1 MMVWKL
7 NRSHCAVFL
16 SEFMLICARSRRLG
30 SLCFRLL
37 VWWSNRPRAEVKRVT
52 KIIFETKD
60 LCTVRYSAISNKDL
74 LFCSFEVCRAPDH
87 HSFWQTI
94 LKFILLRV
102 NRIQRGHNWH
112 IMDGIQAYGTEII
125 RLNSSS
131 CSKTKVRSNLP
142 RCKSVVDSTQTLDL
156 CLQLVFYPD

>member
-1 MMVWKL
+1 MNL
-7 NRSHCAVFL
+7 NRSHCTMFL

-37 VWWSNRPRAEVKRVT
+37 VWWSNRPRGIAEVKRAT

-102 NRIQRGHNWH
+102 NRIERGHTWH
-112 IMDGIQAYGTEII
+112 IMDDIQAYGTEII
-125 RLNSSS
+125 RNSSS